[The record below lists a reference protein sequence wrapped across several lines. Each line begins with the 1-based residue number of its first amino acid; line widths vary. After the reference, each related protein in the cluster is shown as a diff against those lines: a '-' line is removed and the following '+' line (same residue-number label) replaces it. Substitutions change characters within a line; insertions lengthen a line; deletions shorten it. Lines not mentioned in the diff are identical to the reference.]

1 MHSAAA
7 SKTVGL
13 NSTDV
18 NKEKRV
24 RDEVL
29 EQAVDGRGIYHAYVG
44 LFAYGI
50 VYYFYLLG

>member
-7 SKTVGL
+7 SRTVGL
-13 NSTDV
+13 DPMDV

-29 EQAVDGRGIYHAYVG
+29 GQAVDGRSI
-44 LFAYGI
+44 I
-50 VYYFYLLG
+50 IIEYYFYLLD